1 MLSVY
6 EPHRPT
12 DAVTVAVFLA
22 GGLHA
27 RGQEYALGGALALG
41 YWGIPR
47 GTVDVDVT
55 LFLAPERPSDCIW
68 LLQEIGCEVPVASA
82 AESLREHGFCRVTF
96 SGLNVDVFLP
106 LIPFYEVARQRRVR
120 VQLGGLSVW
129 VWDAETLVVF
139 KMMFFRRKDIADVEQ
154 VLTVQGAEFDRL
166 WVREQLL
173 AMYGTRDPRLATWDE
188 LDREVSPS

>member
-6 EPHRPT
+6 EPIRPI
-12 DAVTVAVFLA
+12 DAVTVAVSLA
-22 GGLHA
+22 GELHA
-27 RGQEYALGGALALG
+27 RGQEYALGGAIALG

-55 LFLAPERPSDCIW
+55 LFLAPERPTVCIW
-68 LLQEIGCEVPVASA
+68 PLQEIGCEVSTATA
-82 AESLREHGFCRVTF
+82 AASLREHGFCRVTS

-120 VQLGGLSVW
+120 VQLSGLTVW

-154 VLTVQGAEFDRL
+154 VLTVQGAGFDRP

-173 AMYGTRDPRLATWDE
+173 AMYGTRDPRLAAWDE
-188 LDREVSPS
+188 LERDVSPS

>member
-1 MLSVY
+1 MY
-6 EPHRPT
+6 EPNRPT
-12 DAVTVAVFLA
+12 DAATVAASLA
-22 GGLHA
+22 GELHA
-27 RGQEYALGGALALG
+27 RGQEYALGGAIALG

-68 LLQEIGCEVPVASA
+68 LLQEIGCEVPAAAA
-82 AESLREHGFCRVTF
+82 AESLREHGFCRVT
-96 SGLNVDVFLP
+96 SAGLNVDVFLP
-106 LIPFYEVARQRRVR
+106 LIPFYEVARKRRVR
-120 VQLGGLSVW
+120 VQLGGLTVW

-154 VLTVQGAEFDRL
+154 VLTVQGAGFDRS

-173 AMYGTRDPRLATWDE
+173 AMYRTRDPRLAAWDE
-188 LDREVSPS
+188 LDGEISPT